1 MRTFIKRAIFNKTL
15 AKLFIKPILRCHSKC
30 YALASRYSVILND
43 GIHPKHRILK
53 YKEWF
58 LENIEPG
65 WNVLDIGSN
74 TGMLPCMLAQKARFV
89 YGVEINDEYVSIA
102 KTQYARDNIDYICAD
117 ATSYDYSLCN
127 DIDCVT
133 MSNVLEHIEHR
144 VDFLKRV
151 TRQVNWARE
160 EQKLFLFR
168 VPLIDREWLVAYK
181 KEMGVEYRLDP
192 THCTEYTLEQFKDE
206 LKQANITIKQVD
218 IRFGEIYAA
227 CEVVRT

>member
-1 MRTFIKRAIFNKTL
+1 MRKFIKRAIFNKTL

-89 YGVEINDEYVSIA
+89 YGVEINEEYVSIA
-102 KTQYARDNIDYICAD
+102 KMQHARDNIDYFCAD

-127 DIDCVT
+127 DIDCIT
-133 MSNVLEHIEHR
+133 MSNVLEHIEGR
-144 VDFLKRV
+144 VDFLKRI
-151 TRQVNWARE
+151 THQVKWARE
-160 EQKLFLFR
+160 EQKRFLFR
-168 VPLIDREWLVAYK
+168 VPQIDREWLVAYK

-192 THCTEYTLEQFKDE
+192 THCIEYTLEQFKDE

-227 CEVVRT
+227 CKVVRT